1 MNLAINLVTVGIIT
15 YPTRQPPFRILDL
28 PAELRLQILKY
39 LVVVGKVFFTP
50 GTSELCDSLRYKQ
63 WKDYRKPSLS
73 ILRVCKQIKSEA
85 EEVYFTKNLFVL
97 PQSFNKLSPF
107 HTAAADPSLP
117 NPTRIIFQ
125 DNSCRLITHLSVAFS
140 SFAVTMAYSD

>member
-1 MNLAINLVTVGIIT
+1 MDLAINLVTVGIIT
-15 YPTRQPPFRILDL
+15 YLTRQHPFRILDL
-28 PAELRLQILKY
+28 PAELRLQILEY

-73 ILRVCKQIKSEA
+73 ILRVCKQLKSEA
-85 EEVYFTKNLFVL
+85 EEVYLAKNLFVL
-97 PQSFNKLSPF
+97 PQSFDKVVPF
-107 HTAAADPSLP
+107 HTGAADPGLP
-117 NPTRIIFQ
+117 NPTRIILPA
-125 DNSCRLITHLSVAFS
+125 DGRRLITNLSLAFS